1 MMTAVSIFSCTND
14 YDPGLIENL
23 GMKEQPLRIITKVL
37 TTKSPN
43 FMQEFTRGSVIGLH
57 VVSESTGNI
66 YDSNPDYKNVR
77 AEAFLVNNKLNWR
90 QSPDIYLNE
99 EPVTVYA
106 YYPYQSQVNFDP
118 ENIPVRISPDASLT
132 KDYMY
137 GIQASGQR
145 AVNQIS
151 PVALLNM
158 NHTLSLLS
166 FQLRMTPE
174 AEGCFL
180 LHAIQ
185 IGNKA
190 GGTALCFRGKMN
202 IKTGNIGGCAG
213 TNASTRLKL
222 NTPRMLKKIPD
233 EPQQL
238 MVIPTSRIRTD
249 GDVEVLFTIN
259 ETTFKYKIPANTK
272 WEKGKRYIYNLLF
285 NGKDITLENVSTSEW
300 LPVEGNMENTIL
312 TFKFYVMF
320 GYVRCNSRISPLKR
334 HMKAPRPFYPF
345 STYRQQHTSIQ
356 I

>member
-1 MMTAVSIFSCTND
+1 MITAVSIFSCTND

-77 AEAFLVNNKLNWR
+77 AEAFLVNYKLNWR

-106 YYPYQSQVNFDP
+106 YYPYQSQVNFEP

-166 FQLRMTPE
+166 FQLRITPE

-190 GGTALCFRGKMN
+190 GGTALCFKGKMN

-300 LPVEGNMENTIL
+300 LPVEGNMKNTIL
-312 TFKFYVMF
+312 
-320 GYVRCNSRISPLKR
+320 
-334 HMKAPRPFYPF
+334 
-345 STYRQQHTSIQ
+345 
-356 I
+356 

>member
-1 MMTAVSIFSCTND
+1 MITAVSIFSCTND

-77 AEAFLVNNKLNWR
+77 AEAFLANNKLNWR
-90 QSPDIYLNE
+90 QAPDIYLNA

-300 LPVEGNMENTIL
+300 LPVEGNMKNTIL
-312 TFKFYVMF
+312 
-320 GYVRCNSRISPLKR
+320 
-334 HMKAPRPFYPF
+334 
-345 STYRQQHTSIQ
+345 
-356 I
+356 

>member
-1 MMTAVSIFSCTND
+1 MNKLLLFMITAVSIFSCTND

-66 YDSNPDYKNVR
+66 YDSNVR
-77 AEAFLVNNKLNWR
+77 AEAFLVNYKLNWR

-166 FQLRMTPE
+166 FQLRITPE

-190 GGTALCFRGKMN
+190 GGTALCFKGKMN

-300 LPVEGNMENTIL
+300 LPVEGNMKNTIL
-312 TFKFYVMF
+312 
-320 GYVRCNSRISPLKR
+320 
-334 HMKAPRPFYPF
+334 
-345 STYRQQHTSIQ
+345 
-356 I
+356 

>member
-1 MMTAVSIFSCTND
+1 MMATVCIFSCTND
-14 YDPGLIENL
+14 YDPVLIENL
-23 GMKEQPLRIITKVL
+23 GMKKQPLKIITKVL

-43 FMQEFTRGSVIGLH
+43 FIQEFTRGSVIGLH
-57 VVSESTGNI
+57 VVSENTGNI

-77 AEAFLVNNKLNWR
+77 AEAFLIHNKLDWR
-90 QSPDIYLNE
+90 QSTRDLPERGTGHRLCLL
-99 EPVTVYA
+99 
-106 YYPYQSQVNFDP
+106 PYSRRL
-118 ENIPVRISPDASLT
+118 ISIRRISPVRISPDASLT

-190 GGTALCFRGKMN
+190 GGTALCFGGKMN

-222 NTPRMLKKIPD
+222 NTPLMLKKISD

-259 ETTFKYKIPANTK
+259 ETTFKYKVPANTK

-285 NGKDITLENVSTSEW
+285 NGKDITLENVSASEW
-300 LPVEGNMENTIL
+300 LPVDNITW
-312 TFKFYVMF
+312 Y
-320 GYVRCNSRISPLKR
+320 
-334 HMKAPRPFYPF
+334 
-345 STYRQQHTSIQ
+345 
-356 I
+356 

>member
-1 MMTAVSIFSCTND
+1 MITAVSIFSCTND

-77 AEAFLVNNKLNWR
+77 AETFLVNYKLNWR

-166 FQLRMTPE
+166 FQLRITPE

-190 GGTALCFRGKMN
+190 GGTALCFKGKMN

-300 LPVEGNMENTIL
+300 LPVEGNMKNTIL
-312 TFKFYVMF
+312 
-320 GYVRCNSRISPLKR
+320 
-334 HMKAPRPFYPF
+334 
-345 STYRQQHTSIQ
+345 
-356 I
+356 

>member
-1 MMTAVSIFSCTND
+1 MITAVSIFSCTND

-77 AEAFLVNNKLNWR
+77 AEAFLVNYKLNWR

-137 GIQASGQR
+137 GIQASGRR

-166 FQLRMTPE
+166 FQLRITPE

-190 GGTALCFRGKMN
+190 GGTAKSIKGKMN

-300 LPVEGNMENTIL
+300 LPVEGNMKNTIL
-312 TFKFYVMF
+312 
-320 GYVRCNSRISPLKR
+320 
-334 HMKAPRPFYPF
+334 
-345 STYRQQHTSIQ
+345 
-356 I
+356 

>member
-1 MMTAVSIFSCTND
+1 MITAVSIFSCTND

-77 AEAFLVNNKLNWR
+77 AEAFLVNYKLNWR

-166 FQLRMTPE
+166 FQLRITPE

-190 GGTALCFRGKMN
+190 GGTALCFKGKMN

-249 GDVEVLFTIN
+249 GDVEVLFTFN

-300 LPVEGNMENTIL
+300 LPVEGNMKNTIL
-312 TFKFYVMF
+312 
-320 GYVRCNSRISPLKR
+320 
-334 HMKAPRPFYPF
+334 
-345 STYRQQHTSIQ
+345 
-356 I
+356 

>member
-1 MMTAVSIFSCTND
+1 MITAVSIFSCTND

-77 AEAFLVNNKLNWR
+77 AEAFLVNYKLNWR

-137 GIQASGQR
+137 EIQASGQR

-166 FQLRMTPE
+166 FQLRITPE

-190 GGTALCFRGKMN
+190 GGTALCFKGKMN

-300 LPVEGNMENTIL
+300 LPVEGNMKNTIL
-312 TFKFYVMF
+312 
-320 GYVRCNSRISPLKR
+320 
-334 HMKAPRPFYPF
+334 
-345 STYRQQHTSIQ
+345 
-356 I
+356 

>member
-1 MMTAVSIFSCTND
+1 MITAVSIFSCTND

-77 AEAFLVNNKLNWR
+77 AEAFLVNYKLNWR

-190 GGTALCFRGKMN
+190 GGTALCFKGKMN

-222 NTPRMLKKIPD
+222 NTPRRLKKIPD

-300 LPVEGNMENTIL
+300 LPVEGNMKNTIL
-312 TFKFYVMF
+312 
-320 GYVRCNSRISPLKR
+320 
-334 HMKAPRPFYPF
+334 
-345 STYRQQHTSIQ
+345 
-356 I
+356 

>member
-1 MMTAVSIFSCTND
+1 MITAVSIFSCTND

-77 AEAFLVNNKLNWR
+77 AEAFLVNYKLNWR

-249 GDVEVLFTIN
+249 GDVEVLFIIN

-285 NGKDITLENVSTSEW
+285 NGKDITLENVITSEW

-312 TFKFYVMF
+312 
-320 GYVRCNSRISPLKR
+320 
-334 HMKAPRPFYPF
+334 
-345 STYRQQHTSIQ
+345 
-356 I
+356 

>member
-1 MMTAVSIFSCTND
+1 MNKLLLFMITAVSIFSCTND
-14 YDPGLIENL
+14 YDPGIIENL

-77 AEAFLVNNKLNWR
+77 AEAFLVNYKLNWR

-166 FQLRMTPE
+166 FQLRITPE

-190 GGTALCFRGKMN
+190 GGTALCFKGKMN

-300 LPVEGNMENTIL
+300 LPVEGNMKNTIL
-312 TFKFYVMF
+312 
-320 GYVRCNSRISPLKR
+320 
-334 HMKAPRPFYPF
+334 
-345 STYRQQHTSIQ
+345 
-356 I
+356 

>member
-77 AEAFLVNNKLNWR
+77 AEAFLVNYKLNWR

-272 WEKGKRYIYNLLF
+272 WEKGRRYIYNLLF

-300 LPVEGNMENTIL
+300 LPVEGNMKNTIL
-312 TFKFYVMF
+312 
-320 GYVRCNSRISPLKR
+320 
-334 HMKAPRPFYPF
+334 
-345 STYRQQHTSIQ
+345 
-356 I
+356 

>member
-1 MMTAVSIFSCTND
+1 MITAVSIFSCTND

-77 AEAFLVNNKLNWR
+77 AEAFLVNYKLNWR

-151 PVALLNM
+151 PGALLNM

-166 FQLRMTPE
+166 FQLRITPE

-190 GGTALCFRGKMN
+190 GGTALCFKGKMN

-300 LPVEGNMENTIL
+300 LPVEGNMKNTIL
-312 TFKFYVMF
+312 
-320 GYVRCNSRISPLKR
+320 
-334 HMKAPRPFYPF
+334 
-345 STYRQQHTSIQ
+345 
-356 I
+356 

>member
-1 MMTAVSIFSCTND
+1 MITAVSIFSCTND

-23 GMKEQPLRIITKVL
+23 GMKEQPLRMITKVL

-77 AEAFLVNNKLNWR
+77 AEAFLVNYKLNWR

-166 FQLRMTPE
+166 FQLRITPE

-190 GGTALCFRGKMN
+190 GGTALCFKGKMN

-300 LPVEGNMENTIL
+300 LPVEGNMKNTIL
-312 TFKFYVMF
+312 
-320 GYVRCNSRISPLKR
+320 
-334 HMKAPRPFYPF
+334 
-345 STYRQQHTSIQ
+345 
-356 I
+356 

>member
-1 MMTAVSIFSCTND
+1 MITAVSIFSCTND

-77 AEAFLVNNKLNWR
+77 AEAFLVNYKLNWR

-166 FQLRMTPE
+166 FQLRITPE

-190 GGTALCFRGKMN
+190 GGTALCFKGKMN

-249 GDVEVLFTIN
+249 GDVEVLFTI
-259 ETTFKYKIPANTK
+259 KYKIPANTK

-300 LPVEGNMENTIL
+300 LPVEGNMKNTIL
-312 TFKFYVMF
+312 
-320 GYVRCNSRISPLKR
+320 
-334 HMKAPRPFYPF
+334 
-345 STYRQQHTSIQ
+345 
-356 I
+356 

>member
-1 MMTAVSIFSCTND
+1 MITAVSIFSCTND

-77 AEAFLVNNKLNWR
+77 AEAFLVNYKLNWR

-145 AVNQIS
+145 AVHQIS

-190 GGTALCFRGKMN
+190 GGTALCFKGKMN

-312 TFKFYVMF
+312 
-320 GYVRCNSRISPLKR
+320 
-334 HMKAPRPFYPF
+334 
-345 STYRQQHTSIQ
+345 
-356 I
+356 

>member
-1 MMTAVSIFSCTND
+1 MITAVSIFSCTND

-77 AEAFLVNNKLNWR
+77 AEAFLVNYKLNWR

-166 FQLRMTPE
+166 FQLRITPE

-190 GGTALCFRGKMN
+190 GGTALCFKGKMN

-259 ETTFKYKIPANTK
+259 ETTYKYKIPANTK

-300 LPVEGNMENTIL
+300 LPVEGNMKNTIL
-312 TFKFYVMF
+312 
-320 GYVRCNSRISPLKR
+320 
-334 HMKAPRPFYPF
+334 
-345 STYRQQHTSIQ
+345 
-356 I
+356 

>member
-1 MMTAVSIFSCTND
+1 MMATVCIFSCTND
-14 YDPGLIENL
+14 YDPVLIENL
-23 GMKEQPLRIITKVL
+23 GMKKQPLKIITKVL

-43 FMQEFTRGSVIGLH
+43 FIQEFTRGSVIGLH
-57 VVSESTGNI
+57 VVSENTGNI

-77 AEAFLVNNKLNWR
+77 AEAFLIHNKLDWR
-90 QSPDIYLNE
+90 QSPEIYLNE

-106 YYPYQSQVNFDP
+106 YYPYQSQVDFDP

-190 GGTALCFRGKMN
+190 GGTALCFGGKMN

-222 NTPRMLKKIPD
+222 NTPLMLKKISD
-233 EPQQL
+233 ELQQL

-259 ETTFKYKIPANTK
+259 ETTFKYKVPANTK

-285 NGKDITLENVSTSEW
+285 NGKDITLENVSASEW
-300 LPVEGNMENTIL
+300 LPVDTI
-312 TFKFYVMF
+312 TWY
-320 GYVRCNSRISPLKR
+320 
-334 HMKAPRPFYPF
+334 
-345 STYRQQHTSIQ
+345 
-356 I
+356 

>member
-1 MMTAVSIFSCTND
+1 MITAVSIFSCTND

-66 YDSNPDYKNVR
+66 YDSNPDYKNER
-77 AEAFLVNNKLNWR
+77 AEAVLANNKLNWR

-312 TFKFYVMF
+312 
-320 GYVRCNSRISPLKR
+320 
-334 HMKAPRPFYPF
+334 
-345 STYRQQHTSIQ
+345 
-356 I
+356 

>member
-174 AEGCFL
+174 AEGCIL

-312 TFKFYVMF
+312 
-320 GYVRCNSRISPLKR
+320 
-334 HMKAPRPFYPF
+334 
-345 STYRQQHTSIQ
+345 
-356 I
+356 

>member
-1 MMTAVSIFSCTND
+1 MITAVSIFSCTND

-77 AEAFLVNNKLNWR
+77 AEAFLVNYKLNWR

-166 FQLRMTPE
+166 FQLRITPE

-249 GDVEVLFTIN
+249 GDVEVLFIIN

-285 NGKDITLENVSTSEW
+285 NSKDITLENVSTSEW

-312 TFKFYVMF
+312 
-320 GYVRCNSRISPLKR
+320 
-334 HMKAPRPFYPF
+334 
-345 STYRQQHTSIQ
+345 
-356 I
+356 

>member
-1 MMTAVSIFSCTND
+1 MNRLLLFMITAVSIFSCTND

-77 AEAFLVNNKLNWR
+77 AEAFLVNYKLNWR

-166 FQLRMTPE
+166 FQLRITPE

-190 GGTALCFRGKMN
+190 GGTALCFKGKMN

-300 LPVEGNMENTIL
+300 LPVEGNMKNTIL
-312 TFKFYVMF
+312 
-320 GYVRCNSRISPLKR
+320 
-334 HMKAPRPFYPF
+334 
-345 STYRQQHTSIQ
+345 
-356 I
+356 

>member
-1 MMTAVSIFSCTND
+1 MMATVCIFSCTND
-14 YDPGLIENL
+14 YDPVLIENL
-23 GMKEQPLRIITKVL
+23 GMKKQPLKIITKVL

-43 FMQEFTRGSVIGLH
+43 FIQEFTRGSVIGLH
-57 VVSESTGNI
+57 VVSENTGNI

-77 AEAFLVNNKLNWR
+77 AEAFLIHNKLDWR
-90 QSPDIYLNE
+90 QSPEIYLNE

-106 YYPYQSQVNFDP
+106 YYPYQSQVDFDP

-190 GGTALCFRGKMN
+190 GGTALCFGGKMN

-222 NTPRMLKKIPD
+222 NTPLMLKKISD

-259 ETTFKYKIPANTK
+259 ETTFKYKVPANTK
-272 WEKGKRYIYNLLF
+272 WEKE
-285 NGKDITLENVSTSEW
+285 KDIYTTFSST
-300 LPVEGNMENTIL
+300 VKT
-312 TFKFYVMF
+312 
-320 GYVRCNSRISPLKR
+320 SRSK
-334 HMKAPRPFYPF
+334 M
-345 STYRQQHTSIQ
+345 
-356 I
+356 

>member
-1 MMTAVSIFSCTND
+1 MITAVSIFSCTND

-77 AEAFLVNNKLNWR
+77 AEAFLVNYKLNWR

-132 KDYMY
+132 TDYMY

-166 FQLRMTPE
+166 FQLRITPE

-190 GGTALCFRGKMN
+190 GGTALCFKGKMN

-300 LPVEGNMENTIL
+300 LPVEGIM
-312 TFKFYVMF
+312 
-320 GYVRCNSRISPLKR
+320 
-334 HMKAPRPFYPF
+334 
-345 STYRQQHTSIQ
+345 
-356 I
+356 

>member
-1 MMTAVSIFSCTND
+1 MITAVSIFSCTND

-77 AEAFLVNNKLNWR
+77 AEAFLANNKLNWR

-285 NGKDITLENVSTSEW
+285 NGKDITLENVSF
-300 LPVEGNMENTIL
+300 IL
-312 TFKFYVMF
+312 CSVMS
-320 GYVRCNSRISPLKR
+320 GVTAEYR
-334 HMKAPRPFYPF
+334 HSKD
-345 STYRQQHTSIQ
+345 I
-356 I
+356 

>member
-1 MMTAVSIFSCTND
+1 MMATVCIFSCTND
-14 YDPGLIENL
+14 YDPVLIENL
-23 GMKEQPLRIITKVL
+23 GMKKQPLKIITTVL

-43 FMQEFTRGSVIGLH
+43 FIQEFTRGSVIGLH
-57 VVSESTGNI
+57 VVSENTGNI

-77 AEAFLVNNKLNWR
+77 AEAFLIHNKLDWR
-90 QSPDIYLNE
+90 QSPEIYLNE

-106 YYPYQSQVNFDP
+106 YYPYQSQVDFDP

-190 GGTALCFRGKMN
+190 GGTALCFGGKMN

-222 NTPRMLKKIPD
+222 NTPLMLKKISD
-233 EPQQL
+233 ELQQL

-259 ETTFKYKIPANTK
+259 ETTFKYKVPANTK

-285 NGKDITLENVSTSEW
+285 NGKDITLENVSASEW
-300 LPVEGNMENTIL
+300 LPVDNITW
-312 TFKFYVMF
+312 Y
-320 GYVRCNSRISPLKR
+320 
-334 HMKAPRPFYPF
+334 
-345 STYRQQHTSIQ
+345 
-356 I
+356 

>member
-1 MMTAVSIFSCTND
+1 MITAVSIFSCTND

-23 GMKEQPLRIITKVL
+23 DMKEQPLRIITKVL

-77 AEAFLVNNKLNWR
+77 AEAFLVNYKLNWR

-166 FQLRMTPE
+166 FQLRITPE

-190 GGTALCFRGKMN
+190 GGTALCFKGKMN

-300 LPVEGNMENTIL
+300 LPVEGNMKNTIL
-312 TFKFYVMF
+312 
-320 GYVRCNSRISPLKR
+320 
-334 HMKAPRPFYPF
+334 
-345 STYRQQHTSIQ
+345 
-356 I
+356 

>member
-1 MMTAVSIFSCTND
+1 MITAVSIFSCTND

-77 AEAFLVNNKLNWR
+77 AEAFLVNYKLNWR

-166 FQLRMTPE
+166 FQLRITPE

-249 GDVEVLFTIN
+249 GDVEVLFIIN

-285 NGKDITLENVSTSEW
+285 NSKDITLENVSTSEW
-300 LPVEGNMENTIL
+300 LPVEGNMKNTIL
-312 TFKFYVMF
+312 
-320 GYVRCNSRISPLKR
+320 
-334 HMKAPRPFYPF
+334 
-345 STYRQQHTSIQ
+345 
-356 I
+356 

>member
-1 MMTAVSIFSCTND
+1 MITAVSIFSCTND

-77 AEAFLVNNKLNWR
+77 AEAFLINYKLNWR

-166 FQLRMTPE
+166 FQLRITPE

-190 GGTALCFRGKMN
+190 GGTALCFKGKMN

-300 LPVEGNMENTIL
+300 LPVEGNMKNTIL
-312 TFKFYVMF
+312 
-320 GYVRCNSRISPLKR
+320 
-334 HMKAPRPFYPF
+334 
-345 STYRQQHTSIQ
+345 
-356 I
+356 

>member
-1 MMTAVSIFSCTND
+1 MITAVSIFSCTND

-77 AEAFLVNNKLNWR
+77 AEAFLVNYKLNWR
-90 QSPDIYLNE
+90 QSPEIYLNE

-166 FQLRMTPE
+166 FQLRITPE

-190 GGTALCFRGKMN
+190 GGTALCFKGKMN

-300 LPVEGNMENTIL
+300 LPVEGNMKNTIL
-312 TFKFYVMF
+312 
-320 GYVRCNSRISPLKR
+320 
-334 HMKAPRPFYPF
+334 
-345 STYRQQHTSIQ
+345 
-356 I
+356 

>member
-1 MMTAVSIFSCTND
+1 MITAVSIFSCTND

-23 GMKEQPLRIITKVL
+23 GMKEQPLKIITKVL

-77 AEAFLVNNKLNWR
+77 AEAFLVNYKLNWR

-249 GDVEVLFTIN
+249 GDVEVLFIIN

-285 NGKDITLENVSTSEW
+285 NSKDITLENVSTSEW

-312 TFKFYVMF
+312 
-320 GYVRCNSRISPLKR
+320 
-334 HMKAPRPFYPF
+334 
-345 STYRQQHTSIQ
+345 
-356 I
+356 

>member
-1 MMTAVSIFSCTND
+1 MITAVSIFSCTND

-77 AEAFLVNNKLNWR
+77 AEAFLANNKLNWR

-166 FQLRMTPE
+166 FQLRITPE

-202 IKTGNIGGCAG
+202 IQTRNIGGCAG

-300 LPVEGNMENTIL
+300 LPVEGNMKNTIL
-312 TFKFYVMF
+312 
-320 GYVRCNSRISPLKR
+320 
-334 HMKAPRPFYPF
+334 
-345 STYRQQHTSIQ
+345 
-356 I
+356 

>member
-1 MMTAVSIFSCTND
+1 MITAVSIFSCTND

-77 AEAFLVNNKLNWR
+77 AEAFLVNYKLNWR

-145 AVNQIS
+145 AVNQIF

-166 FQLRMTPE
+166 FQLRITPE

-190 GGTALCFRGKMN
+190 GGTALCFKGKMN

-300 LPVEGNMENTIL
+300 LPVEGNMKNTIL
-312 TFKFYVMF
+312 
-320 GYVRCNSRISPLKR
+320 
-334 HMKAPRPFYPF
+334 
-345 STYRQQHTSIQ
+345 
-356 I
+356 

>member
-1 MMTAVSIFSCTND
+1 MMATVCIFSCTND
-14 YDPGLIENL
+14 YDPVLIENL
-23 GMKEQPLRIITKVL
+23 GMKKQPLKIITKVL

-43 FMQEFTRGSVIGLH
+43 FIQEFTRGSVIGLH
-57 VVSESTGNI
+57 VVSENTGNI

-77 AEAFLVNNKLNWR
+77 AEAFLIHNKLDWR
-90 QSPDIYLNE
+90 QSPEIYLNE

-106 YYPYQSQVNFDP
+106 YYPYQSQVDFDP

-185 IGNKA
+185 IGNNA
-190 GGTALCFRGKMN
+190 GGTALCFGGKMN

-213 TNASTRLKL
+213 TYASTRLKL
-222 NTPRMLKKIPD
+222 NTPLMLKKISD

-259 ETTFKYKIPANTK
+259 ETTIKYKVPANTK

-285 NGKDITLENVSTSEW
+285 NGKDITLENVSASEW
-300 LPVEGNMENTIL
+300 LPVDNITW
-312 TFKFYVMF
+312 Y
-320 GYVRCNSRISPLKR
+320 
-334 HMKAPRPFYPF
+334 
-345 STYRQQHTSIQ
+345 
-356 I
+356 

>member
-1 MMTAVSIFSCTND
+1 MITAVSIFSCTND

-77 AEAFLVNNKLNWR
+77 AEAFLVNYKLNWR

-166 FQLRMTPE
+166 FQLRITPE

-190 GGTALCFRGKMN
+190 GGTALCFKGKMN

-249 GDVEVLFTIN
+249 GDVEVLFIIN

-285 NGKDITLENVSTSEW
+285 NDKDITLENVSTSEW
-300 LPVEGNMENTIL
+300 LPVEGNMKNTIL
-312 TFKFYVMF
+312 
-320 GYVRCNSRISPLKR
+320 
-334 HMKAPRPFYPF
+334 
-345 STYRQQHTSIQ
+345 
-356 I
+356 

>member
-1 MMTAVSIFSCTND
+1 MITAVSIFSCTND

-77 AEAFLVNNKLNWR
+77 AEAFLVNYKLNWR

-99 EPVTVYA
+99 EPDTVYA
-106 YYPYQSQVNFDP
+106 YNPYQSQVNFDP

-137 GIQASGQR
+137 GIQACGQR
-145 AVNQIS
+145 AVIQIS

-158 NHTLSLLS
+158 YHTLSLLS
-166 FQLRMTPE
+166 FQLRITPE

-190 GGTALCFRGKMN
+190 GGTALCFKGKMN

-300 LPVEGNMENTIL
+300 LPVEGNMKNTIL
-312 TFKFYVMF
+312 
-320 GYVRCNSRISPLKR
+320 
-334 HMKAPRPFYPF
+334 
-345 STYRQQHTSIQ
+345 
-356 I
+356 